1 MTAEKGEHERAPR
14 AGESYPTPL
23 RATLRA
29 PPAKWA
35 IRAFVPAGEQ
45 SEPRPRTARRAPAGR
60 SPRRAAGRAA
70 SEVAVPPAFFGT
82 FFRAE
87 RKYCPLGAAAPL
99 PAPESARQAPSG
111 IFYNQVSVYRR
122 KQGAF
127 RSPPAPLRTVVVDL
141 IDFDKMIVTFLEAT
155 TQRGPHCRA
164 PRLLFAKT
172 FSLLIVIIKRF
183 TRLHSPFRAETSAPP
198 RQVKPPARTAAYRCE
213 RRLLKG
219 AAFPFPPSL

>member
-1 MTAEKGEHERAPR
+1 MGN
-14 AGESYPTPL
+14 
-23 RATLRA
+23 
-29 PPAKWA
+29 
-35 IRAFVPAGEQ
+35 
-45 SEPRPRTARRAPAGR
+45 R
-60 SPRRAAGRAA
+60 SLFPV
-70 SEVAVPPAFFGT
+70 VAVPPAFFGT

-172 FSLLIVIIKRF
+172 FSLLIIIIKRS
-183 TRLHSPFRAETSAPP
+183 TKLHSPFRAEISAP

-213 RRLLKG
+213 RRILKG
-219 AAFPFPPSL
+219 ASPPFPLPTLDLPLKTGYTTFCSGFYQ

>member
-1 MTAEKGEHERAPR
+1 MGSKGLFP
-14 AGESYPTPL
+14 
-23 RATLRA
+23 
-29 PPAKWA
+29 
-35 IRAFVPAGEQ
+35 V
-45 SEPRPRTARRAPAGR
+45 
-60 SPRRAAGRAA
+60 
-70 SEVAVPPAFFGT
+70 VAVPRAFFGT
-82 FFRAE
+82 FFRFE
-87 RKYCPLGAAAPL
+87 RKYCPPRGGSPTARAVVGA
-99 PAPESARQAPSG
+99 SITRRGFSKTN
-111 IFYNQVSVYRR
+111 FVVHRR

-213 RRLLKG
+213 RRILKG
-219 AAFPFPPSL
+219 ASPPFPLPTLDLPLKTGYTTFCSGFYQ